1 MYTFLGLFTA
11 WLDREGIPFTDDVD
25 AAYDVFFANSW
36 AIDYAVVKRAKRA
49 HPAIVVAQRVD
60 GSAVDYGSNPDADRE
75 QARVNLLADVTI
87 FQSEYSRYSTR
98 EKFPVVAGDGP
109 VIYNP
114 VDLERFRPD
123 GPTIDLP
130 AGRPRVGCASWSTNR
145 RKGTWLI
152 DEIAAAHPDV
162 TFVLGGRFD
171 QVVERPNV
179 IRLGHLDRDA
189 MAAMM
194 RSCDLFLNLSE
205 NDPCPNVVI
214 EALASGLPVLYRNSG
229 GVPELV
235 GDCGAAIEP
244 GEFGSTVRKVMA
256 RRAELS
262 AGARRR
268 AESQFAPGRIFAKY
282 LDALSRAVRRPA
294 PSTLQVLRMVSAG
307 YPLLPRLQ
315 PQSVLR
321 RGLRRAAPA
330 ILKQRRAAA
339 AATVGWVTSDSF
351 PRRKRR
357 FSQLDSFTGM
367 RVGNVAQWMNH
378 HHASIDNELYDPDDR
393 YSIVVFHK
401 MMDGRCQDEAAKI
414 QAYGGKVIFDA
425 NVNYY
430 DIAGDY
436 FIPGTRPTEQQ
447 QHDANRMTAMAD
459 WVVADSSN
467 LKSVI
472 APINPNVTW
481 IPDNVN
487 VDRYAGIRA
496 HDARECLQ
504 LIWSGVGKKA
514 AHLLEARDAFAA
526 VPGLELVLVTDEPPA
541 CLPDLESALPCRII
555 TFSDN
560 SYARALMTADVIVSP
575 KRLVNA
581 YELGH
586 TEYKIALGM
595 AIGLPAI
602 ASPQQSYLEAI
613 GAHGGG
619 IIARSTAEWIDALR
633 RLQADSAL
641 RGRLGAFAR
650 RTVRERYSTPVVAT
664 QYLQLLHRL
673 AGVTAA

>member
-1 MYTFLGLFTA
+1 MYTFIGTFTA
-11 WLDREGIPFTDDVD
+11 WLDRQGIPYTGDVD
-25 AAYDVFFANSW
+25 AAYDVLFANSW
-36 AIDYAVVKRAKRA
+36 AIEYPVVKRAKRA

-60 GSAVDYGSNPDADRE
+60 GSAVDYGSIPDADRE

-98 EKFPVVAGDGP
+98 EKFRVVSQDGP

-114 VDLERFRPD
+114 VDLERFRPE
-123 GPTIDLP
+123 GATIELP
-130 AGRPRVGCASWSTNR
+130 GGRPRVACASWSTNR
-145 RKGTWLI
+145 RKGTWLV

-162 TFVLGGRFD
+162 TFVLSGRIGG
-171 QVVERPNV
+171 VAERPNV
-179 IRLGHLDRDA
+179 VRLGHLDRDG

-194 RSCDLFLNLSE
+194 RSCDVFLNLSE

-235 GDCGAAIEP
+235 GECGVAIEP
-244 GEFGSTVRKVMA
+244 RDFGPALRQVMA
-256 RRAELS
+256 QRAELS
-262 AGARRR
+262 ACARRR
-268 AESQFAPGRIFAKY
+268 AEARFAPAEIFPKY
-282 LDALSRAVRRPA
+282 LDALARAVRRPE
-294 PSTLQVLRMVSAG
+294 PSTLQVLRMVGAG
-307 YPLLPRLQ
+307 YPLLPK
-315 PQSVLR
+315 LR
-321 RGLRRAAPA
+321 PRSAVGRGLRRAAPA
-330 ILKQRRAAA
+330 RLTARRSAA
-339 AATVGWVTSDSF
+339 AATIGWITYDSF

-367 RVGNVAQWMNH
+367 RVGNVARWINH
-378 HHASIDNELYDPDDR
+378 SQASIHNELYDPDRR
-393 YSIVVFHK
+393 YSVVVFQK
-401 MMDGRCQDEAAKI
+401 MMDERCQDEAAKI

-447 QHDANRMTAMAD
+447 QQDARRITAMAD

-467 LKSVI
+467 LASVI
-472 APINPNVTW
+472 APINPKVTW
-481 IPDNVN
+481 IPDNV
-487 VDRYAGIRA
+487 DFDTYAGIRA
-496 HDARECLQ
+496 HAPRQQLR

-526 VPGLELVLVTDEPPA
+526 VPGLELVLVTDEAPA
-541 CLPDLESALPCRII
+541 CLPDLERALPCRMIK
-555 TFSDN
+555 FSDQG
-560 SYARALMTADVIVSP
+560 YARALMNADVIVSP

-595 AIGLPAI
+595 AVGLPAV

-619 IIARSTAEWIDALR
+619 IVAGSTAEWIEALR
-633 RLQADSAL
+633 TLQADAAL
-641 RGRLGAFAR
+641 RGRMGAFAR
-650 RTVRERYSTPVVAT
+650 RTVRERYSTPVIAKR
-664 QYLQLLHRL
+664 YLQLLEQL
-673 AGVTAA
+673 AGVPS